1 MTIKRS
7 LIVAGLVSL
16 TGAAHATTVT
26 LHPTKDNTLCE
37 SSTGALSNAL
47 GDIYVGRTG
56 QSSGSRRRGVM
67 HFDVSSIPS
76 NATITSVT
84 LTLYLDLV
92 ADGSDRTC
100 TLYRLTDDWGEGTS
114 FFNGGMCAAS
124 TTGDATWIHEF
135 YSSTDWSSAG
145 GDYSSTVSSS
155 ASCGDTA
162 GQSYTWGSTS
172 QLVADVQAWVSG
184 TESNYGWILI
194 GDESVGG
201 TARRYSSRE
210 ESSNQPALTVTY

>member
-1 MTIKRS
+1 MTRILS
-7 LIVAGLVSL
+7 IAIAGILSS
-16 TGAAHATTVT
+16 TGAAYATTAT
-26 LHPTKDNTLCE
+26 FHPTKDNTLCE

-47 GDIYVGRTG
+47 GDLYVGRTG
-56 QSSGSRRRGVM
+56 QASGSKRRAVM

-100 TLYRLTDDWGEGTS
+100 TLHRLTDDWGEGTS
-114 FFNGGMCAAS
+114 FSSGGMCAAS
-124 TTGDATWIHEF
+124 TTNDATWIHEF
-135 YSSTDWSSAG
+135 YSSTDWTSAG
-145 GDYSSTVSSS
+145 GDYSATASAS
-155 ASCGDTA
+155 ASCGDTT
-162 GQSYTWGSTS
+162 GQTYTWGSTA

-184 TESNYGWILI
+184 TESNDGWIMI
-194 GDESVGG
+194 GDESLGG

-210 ESSNQPALTVTY
+210 ESSNQPLLTVTY